1 MALWVWLKNNEVP
14 VCWRYR
20 LQPWSP
26 RAFRGYLSPAAAH
39 ARSAPRAARPGAS
52 CTSRNG
58 LRQARRSP
66 PDRLKTISSAANER
80 HTSTPKDLSDWTA
93 LESCRKGN
101 ACVLATRLPTSFRP
115 KVACPIVPPELH
127 REEAVF
133 VPGIASDAT
142 GGYQELRVWM
152 DLRLAFLFAPWAI
165 LDYYFCPMGVKLM
178 APSLRQKEAAGIRSL
193 VNMRSIATRSR
204 IGNWTSHL
212 STLKPDLRGC
222 PLPNG
227 KEQ

>member
-1 MALWVWLKNNEVP
+1 MEPSIFSWLLEP
-14 VCWRYR
+14 SGR
-20 LQPWSP
+20 S
-26 RAFRGYLSPAAAH
+26 RAI
-39 ARSAPRAARPGAS
+39 RP
-52 CTSRNG
+52 T
-58 LRQARRSP
+58 RRSSRCFLYFPKWP
-66 PDRLKTISSAANER
+66 PSGEAKSPGPTQNNFFGRRRT
-80 HTSTPKDLSDWTA
+80 TTPKDLSDWTA

-115 KVACPIVPPELH
+115 KVACPVVPPELH

-142 GGYQELRVWM
+142 GGYQELCVWM

-178 APSLRQKEAAGIRSL
+178 APPLRQKEAAGIRSL